1 MPIANVELNTTFD
14 EWRIRTNQLIVQ
26 GDQLLFSISDLY
38 PRTNTM
44 MLNANT
50 SYNIA
55 NVSAVQANTA
65 RLHANAA
72 HLTANAGFD
81 QANVS
86 RSQANVSF
94 VQANTARTHANAA
107 HLTANA
113 AFDKAN
119 TVADGL
125 AAISTSV
132 SPAFIQANTART
144 HANLSFEQANTARTH
159 ANLAFNQAN
168 TARTHANLAFER
180 ANIGGVTIVEDSISA
195 VRYVTFS
202 ETTSGLVSRLN
213 VSSTQLTFN
222 PSTGTLTATN
232 FDSASDINKKTDI
245 AIIQDAINKTNQL
258 NGVQFT
264 WKHTGQP
271 SAGIIAQDLQKVM
284 PELVSEDMSVSY
296 NGIIGLLV
304 EAIKELNRKIEKLEN
319 K

>member
-26 GDQLLFSISDLY
+26 GDQVLLSVSDLY
-38 PRTNTM
+38 PRTNTI

-50 SYNIA
+50 SYNVA
-55 NVSAVQANTA
+55 NFSAVQANTA

-72 HLTANAGFD
+72 HQTANAGFD
-81 QANVS
+81 QANTA
-86 RSQANVSF
+86 RSHANVSF
-94 VQANTARTHANAA
+94 GQANTARTHANAA

-119 TVADGL
+119 TAADGL
-125 AAISTSV
+125 AAISSSV

-144 HANLSFEQANTARTH
+144 HANAAFLQANTARTH
-159 ANLAFNQAN
+159 ANAAHLTANAAFN
-168 TARTHANLAFER
+168 RANL
-180 ANIGGVTIVEDSISA
+180 GGVTIIEDSVA
-195 VRYVTFS
+195 TARYVTFTES
-202 ETTSGLVSRLN
+202 TSGLVSTLN
-213 VSSTQLTFN
+213 ISSTQLVFN

-245 AIIQDAINKTNQL
+245 TIIQDAMNKTNQL

-271 SAGIIAQDLQKVM
+271 SAGIIAQDLKKVM
-284 PELVSEDMSVSY
+284 PELVSDDMSVSY
-296 NGIIGLLV
+296 NGIIGLLI